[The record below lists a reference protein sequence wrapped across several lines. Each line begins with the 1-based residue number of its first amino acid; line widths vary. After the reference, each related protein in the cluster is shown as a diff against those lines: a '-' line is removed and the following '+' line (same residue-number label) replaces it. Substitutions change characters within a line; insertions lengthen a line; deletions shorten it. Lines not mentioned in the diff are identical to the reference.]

1 MLHLDPNQVPASL
14 RAGYKGRQFK
24 AVVCVQM
31 SVPIDAGLW
40 SGGSRETYE
49 IIRLSDGAAISDPVH
64 KTGPFVDTGRRER
77 IIQLEPGVCVR
88 QRTIF
93 CGKDH
98 GLTFYLHPEN
108 AAALLPPA
116 ADLSDDEKIVL
127 TSTRNYKS
135 SYGGLDRYDMA
146 EADSRYGAPPAA
158 PFESHPFMSR
168 DDWNDTKAAL
178 IDRGLL
184 NKVGAITTKGRNAI
198 A

>member
-1 MLHLDPNQVPASL
+1 
-14 RAGYKGRQFK
+14 
-24 AVVCVQM
+24 M
-31 SVPIDAGLW
+31 SMPIDAGLW

-49 IIRLSDGAAISDPVH
+49 IIRLSDGAAISDPAH

-146 EADSRYGAPPAA
+146 SNNARCRPKPR
-158 PFESHPFMSR
+158 PPFMSR

-198 A
+198 EGSAT